1 MDYKTSKTG
10 GPVFTT
16 ENDGMRKSEFEFYK
30 LEMDKKIRQMEFDR
44 RVKQDCHA
52 RRILDLEDRVVFCGR
67 LTVVALFLSAIAVVM
82 SALF

>member
-1 MDYKTSKTG
+1 
-10 GPVFTT
+10 
-16 ENDGMRKSEFEFYK
+16 
-30 LEMDKKIRQMEFDR
+30 MDKVTMKIGEYSSVNRLDDCER
-44 RVKQDCHA
+44 RLDCHA